1 MLQSLSR
8 HVLELTMKRQNI
20 FSLFILTI
28 FAAFNLSAQTQ
39 LIQPRIKMSTG
50 TDENAVRLSNLAVEV
65 EVTGNIATTTYDMIF
80 TNSSNRILEGEF
92 EFPLDNGQTVSRY
105 ALDIN
110 GKLREGVVVE
120 KEKGRQVFETI
131 VRKNIDPGLVEMTS
145 GNNFK
150 TRVYP
155 IPAKGSRHVVIAFEQ
170 ELKTIDGNRTYILQP
185 LTDETIDS
193 FEFSMDVLNSSFKHT
208 NESSSFETLSIEDWN
223 NSYKAHFKKE
233 NYKQTKALSFSLP
246 SSKNDD
252 TFVQTLGT
260 DTYFYYYT
268 PMEAKAREK
277 KLPSKLAILYD
288 VSSSAEKRDKSREF
302 ALLEKYISACKA
314 KTISVTTFS
323 NTVHES
329 KSFTSASAVKEYLE
343 KQQYDGATNFN
354 SPDLASITETA
365 DEVLIFSD
373 GMNTW
378 GENINLSEGSKAFKA
393 DVPVTT
399 VNSCASA
406 NHSML
411 TMLATKN
418 DGVYIDL
425 CSKTNEEAIDMLTK
439 ETYRLLNV
447 EYDSAKFSS
456 VYPEKGAAVSGT
468 FSMAGVLRKKNGT
481 IKLSFG
487 YGKNVTDHINVEI
500 SAVKGIEAENV
511 QRMWAQK
518 KIEKLSVFY
527 DDNKEEIIGLAKK
540 FNIVTQETSLI
551 VLDNVSD
558 YVRYGITPP
567 DELKDEYDRLVRS
580 NSKPASKEGIPSSI
594 YRTFEAFKKWW
605 NTSPKEFKENK
616 KQKKSKGDWNGTGF
630 NPPVYSEAEV
640 MADVSVT
647 MDAAPRTMRAA
658 TAPMAANAQVFSDMA
673 DDSMMEMEAVSANAR
688 KTADGRTRNT
698 AVSAKIEL
706 QSWSPDNDYLKKL
719 KKTSLDRMYSVYLE
733 LKNQYKSSPAFFME
747 VSDYFFDEGLKDEA
761 YRILSNLAEMEL
773 ENSDILRALGNK
785 LVERKD
791 YANAI
796 WVFKKLTKIRSEI
809 PQFYRDLAMAYHY
822 NGEGQQA
829 VDTLWYMA
837 SKAWDSRF
845 EEIQQ
850 IALNDMNCIIAQ
862 SKSKIDTS
870 AIDKKLMENFPVDIR
885 IVLTWNTDNCDID
898 LWVTDPDKEKC
909 FYQNKVTANGGH
921 LSRDFT
927 QGYGPEEFC
936 IKEAPEGS
944 YKIEVNYY
952 GTSSQKML
960 QPVIVQAEVF
970 TNFGRE
976 NQKREVLTL
985 QLDSVKGVFTIGTV
999 TFKK

>member
-1 MLQSLSR
+1 
-8 HVLELTMKRQNI
+8 
-20 FSLFILTI
+20 
-28 FAAFNLSAQTQ
+28 
-39 LIQPRIKMSTG
+39 
-50 TDENAVRLSNLAVEV
+50 
-65 EVTGNIATTTYDMIF
+65 
-80 TNSSNRILEGEF
+80 
-92 EFPLDNGQTVSRY
+92 
-105 ALDIN
+105 
-110 GKLREGVVVE
+110 
-120 KEKGRQVFETI
+120 
-131 VRKNIDPGLVEMTS
+131 
-145 GNNFK
+145 
-150 TRVYP
+150 
-155 IPAKGSRHVVIAFEQ
+155 
-170 ELKTIDGNRTYILQP
+170 
-185 LTDETIDS
+185 
-193 FEFSMDVLNSSFKHT
+193 
-208 NESSSFETLSIEDWN
+208 
-223 NSYKAHFKKE
+223 
-233 NYKQTKALSFSLP
+233 
-246 SSKNDD
+246 
-252 TFVQTLGT
+252 
-260 DTYFYYYT
+260 
-268 PMEAKAREK
+268 
-277 KLPSKLAILYD
+277 
-288 VSSSAEKRDKSREF
+288 
-302 ALLEKYISACKA
+302 
-314 KTISVTTFS
+314 
-323 NTVHES
+323 
-329 KSFTSASAVKEYLE
+329 
-343 KQQYDGATNFN
+343 
-354 SPDLASITETA
+354 
-365 DEVLIFSD
+365 
-373 GMNTW
+373 
-378 GENINLSEGSKAFKA
+378 SKAFEA
-393 DVPVTT
+393 AVPVTA

-425 CSKTNEEAIDMLTK
+425 CSKTNEEAINMLTK

-456 VYPEKGAAVSGT
+456 VYPEKGAAVNGT
-468 FSMAGVLRKKNGT
+468 FSMAGILKKKSGT
-481 IKLSFG
+481 IKLAFG
-487 YGKNVTDHINVEI
+487 YGKNVTDRIDVEI

-518 KIEKLSVFY
+518 KIENLSVFY
-527 DDNKEEIIGLAKK
+527 DDNKTEITELAKK

-567 DELKDEYDRLVRS
+567 AELKDEYDRLVRS
-580 NSKPASKEGIPSSI
+580 NGKPAAKDGIPASV

-630 NPPVYSEAEV
+630 NPPVYREVVPTGDAEV

-647 MDAAPRTMRAA
+647 MGAAPRTMRAA
-658 TAPMAANAQVFSDMA
+658 TAPMAANAQVYSDM
-673 DDSMMEMEAVSANAR
+673 DDENMILMEAATADAR
-688 KTADGRTRNT
+688 KTADGQARNT
-698 AVSAKIEL
+698 TASSKIEL

-719 KKTSLDRMYSVYLE
+719 KKTSLERMYTVYLE
-733 LKNQYKSSPAFFME
+733 LKAEYKSSPAFFME

-761 YRILSNLAEMEL
+761 YRILSNLAEMEI

-796 WVFKKLTKIRSEI
+796 WVYKKLTKIRSEI

-822 NGEGQQA
+822 NGENQNA
-829 VDTLWYMA
+829 VDTLWSMS

-850 IALNDMNCIIAQ
+850 IALNDMNSIIAL
-862 SKSKIDTS
+862 SGKKSKLDTS
-870 AIDKKLMENFPVDIR
+870 SIDKKLMENFPVDVR
-885 IVLTWNTDNCDID
+885 VVLTWNTDNCDID
-898 LWVTDPDKEKC
+898 LWVTDPDGEKC
-909 FYQNKVTANGGH
+909 YYQNKVTANGGH

-936 IKEAPEGS
+936 IKEAPEGT
-944 YKIEVNYY
+944 YKIEANYY

>member
-1 MLQSLSR
+1 M
-8 HVLELTMKRQNI
+8 
-20 FSLFILTI
+20 
-28 FAAFNLSAQTQ
+28 SA
-39 LIQPRIKMSTG
+39 G
-50 TDENAVRLSNLAVEV
+50 TDGKAIRLSNLSIDVA
-65 EVTGNIATTTYDMIF
+65 VTGNIATTTYDMIF

-155 IPAKGSRHVVIAFEQ
+155 IPANGSRRVVIAYEQ
-170 ELKTIDGNRTYILQP
+170 ELKTVNGNRTYILQP
-185 LTDETIDS
+185 LTDETIDT
-193 FEFSMDVLNSSFKHT
+193 FDFSIKVLNSSFKHE
-208 NESSSFETLSIEDWN
+208 NGGSSSFETISFEDWN
-223 NSYKAHFKKE
+223 NSYNAHVKKE
-233 NYKQTKALSFSLP
+233 NYKQTKPLMFSLP
-246 SSKNDD
+246 ATKTDN
-252 TFVQTLGT
+252 TFIQTLGT

-268 PMEAKAREK
+268 PVEAKTRGK
-277 KLPSKLAILYD
+277 KLPSKITVLYD
-288 VSSSAEKRDKSREF
+288 VSASSAKRDKTREF
-302 ALLEKYISACKA
+302 SLLEKYIAACNA
-314 KTISVTTFS
+314 KNITVVTFS
-323 NTVHES
+323 NEVHQT
-329 KSFTSASAVKEYLE
+329 KTFNSAAAVKEFLE
-343 KQQYDGATNFN
+343 NQEFDGATNFN
-354 SPDLASITETA
+354 ALDFASLSAKA
-365 DEVLIFSD
+365 DEVLLFSD

-378 GENINLSEGSKAFKA
+378 GSSITMSGAAKNFEASA
-393 DVPVTT
+393 PVIA

-406 NHSML
+406 NHSLL
-411 TMLATKN
+411 TMLSSKN
-418 DGVYIDL
+418 NGVYIDL
-425 CSKTNEEAIDMLTK
+425 CSKTDEEALSMLTK

-468 FSMAGVLRKKNGT
+468 FSMAGVLKKKSGT

-487 YGKNVTDHINVEI
+487 YGKNVTDRIDVEI
-500 SAVKGIEAENV
+500 SAVKGIEAESV

-518 KIEKLSVFY
+518 KIESLSVFY
-527 DDNKEEIIGLAKK
+527 DDNKTEITELAKK

-567 DELKDEYDRLVRS
+567 AELKDEYDRLVRS
-580 NSKPASKEGIPSSI
+580 NGKPAGKDGIPASV

-640 MADVSVT
+640 MAESSVM
-647 MDAAPRTMRAA
+647 MDSAPRTMRAA
-658 TAPMAANAQVFSDMA
+658 APAAANTMALETVEADAAKSAGAQPR
-673 DDSMMEMEAVSANAR
+673 NA
-688 KTADGRTRNT
+688 A
-698 AVSAKIEL
+698 ASAKIEL

-719 KKTSLDRMYSVYLE
+719 KKTSTENMYSVYLE
-733 LKNQYKSSPAFFME
+733 LRAQYSASPAFFME
-747 VSDYFFDEGLKDEA
+747 VSDYFFEEGLEKEA
-761 YRILSNLAEMEL
+761 YRILSNLAEMET

-785 LVERKD
+785 LIEHKD

-796 WVFKKLTKIRSEI
+796 WVFTKLTKIRSEI

-822 NGEGQQA
+822 NGENQQA

-837 SKAWDSRF
+837 SKAWDNRF

-850 IALNDMNCIIAQ
+850 IALNDMNSIIALNDK
-862 SKSKIDTS
+862 KSKLDTS
-870 AIDKKLMENFPVDIR
+870 NIDKKLMENFPVDIR

-898 LWVTDPDKEKC
+898 LWVTDPDGEKC

-921 LSRDFT
+921 MSRDFT

-936 IKEAPEGS
+936 IKEAPEGT
-944 YKIEVNYY
+944 YKIEANYY

-970 TNFGRE
+970 TNFGRK

-985 QLDSVKGVFTIGTV
+985 QLDSVKGVFTIGTI

>member
-1 MLQSLSR
+1 
-8 HVLELTMKRQNI
+8 MKRQNI
-20 FSLFILTI
+20 FSLFILAVC
-28 FAAFNLSAQTQ
+28 AALNLSAQTQ

-185 LTDETIDS
+185 LTDGTIDT
-193 FEFSMDVLNSSFKHT
+193 FEFSMKVLNSSFKHA

-223 NSYKAHFKKE
+223 NSYNAHFKKE
-233 NYKQTKALSFSLP
+233 NYTQTKPLSFSLP
-246 SSKNDD
+246 SAKNDD

-268 PMEAKAREK
+268 PMEPKAREK
-277 KLPSKLAILYD
+277 KLPSKIAILYD

-323 NTVHES
+323 NTVHET
-329 KSFTSASAVKEYLE
+329 KSFNSAAAVKEYLE
-343 KQQYDGATNFN
+343 KQQYDGATNF
-354 SPDLASITETA
+354 SAIDFDALAKKA
-365 DEVLIFSD
+365 DEILVFSD

-378 GENINLSEGSKAFKA
+378 GDSISLSEGSKAFEA
-393 DVPVTT
+393 AVPVTA

-456 VYPEKGAAVSGT
+456 VYPEKGAAVNGT
-468 FSMAGVLRKKNGT
+468 FSMAGILKKKSGT
-481 IKLSFG
+481 IKLAFG
-487 YGKNVTDHINVEI
+487 YGKNVTDRIDVEI

-518 KIEKLSVFY
+518 KIENLSVFY
-527 DDNKEEIIGLAKK
+527 DDNKTEITELAKK

-567 DELKDEYDRLVRS
+567 AELKDEYDRLVRS
-580 NSKPASKEGIPSSI
+580 NSKPVSNDGIPASV

-605 NTSPKEFKENK
+605 NTSPKEFKEK
-616 KQKKSKGDWNGTGF
+616 KKPRKAKGDMPLMRNDSAPDTMFLETEPTAEG
-630 NPPVYSEAEV
+630 VSERRL
-640 MADVSVT
+640 ST
-647 MDAAPRTMRAA
+647 QAA
-658 TAPMAANAQVFSDMA
+658 TAPMAANAQVYSDMA
-673 DDSMMEMEAVSANAR
+673 EESMMLMEDASADAR
-688 KTADGRTRNT
+688 KAADGQARNT
-698 AVSAKIEL
+698 TDSSKIEL

-719 KKTSLDRMYSVYLE
+719 KKTSLERMYSVYLE
-733 LKNQYKSSPAFFME
+733 LKAEYKSSPAFFME

-761 YRILSNLAEMEL
+761 YRILSNLAEMEI

-796 WVFKKLTKIRSEI
+796 WVYKKLTKIRSEI

-822 NGEGQQA
+822 NGENQNA
-829 VDTLWYMA
+829 VDTLWSMS
-837 SKAWDSRF
+837 SKAWNSRF

-850 IALNDMNCIIAQ
+850 IALNDMNSIIAL
-862 SKSKIDTS
+862 SGKKSKLDTS
-870 AIDKKLMENFPVDIR
+870 SIDKKLMENFPVDVR
-885 IVLTWNTDNCDID
+885 VVLTWNTDNCDID
-898 LWVTDPDKEKC
+898 LWVTDPDGEKC
-909 FYQNKVTANGGH
+909 YYQNKVTANGGH

-936 IKEAPEGS
+936 IKEAPEGT
-944 YKIEVNYY
+944 YKIEANYY

-985 QLDSVKGVFTIGTV
+985 QLDSVKGVFTIGTI

>member
-1 MLQSLSR
+1 
-8 HVLELTMKRQNI
+8 MKRQNI
-20 FSLFILTI
+20 FSLFILAVC
-28 FAAFNLSAQTQ
+28 AALNLSAQTQ

-185 LTDETIDS
+185 LTDGTIDT
-193 FEFSMDVLNSSFKHT
+193 FEFSMKVLNSSFKHA

-223 NSYKAHFKKE
+223 NSYNAHFKKE
-233 NYKQTKALSFSLP
+233 NYTQTKPLSFSLP
-246 SSKNDD
+246 SAKNDD

-268 PMEAKAREK
+268 PMEPKAREK
-277 KLPSKLAILYD
+277 KLPSKIAILYD

-323 NTVHES
+323 NTVHET
-329 KSFTSASAVKEYLE
+329 KSFNSAAAVKEYLE
-343 KQQYDGATNFN
+343 KQQYDGATNF
-354 SPDLASITETA
+354 SAIDFASIAKKA
-365 DEVLIFSD
+365 DEILVFSD

-378 GENINLSEGSKAFKA
+378 GDSISLSEGSKAFEA
-393 DVPVTT
+393 AVPVTA

-447 EYDSAKFSS
+447 ECDSAKFSS

-468 FSMAGVLRKKNGT
+468 FSMAGILKKKSGT
-481 IKLSFG
+481 IKLAFG
-487 YGKNVTDHINVEI
+487 YGKNVTDRIDVEI

-518 KIEKLSVFY
+518 KIENLSVFY
-527 DDNKEEIIGLAKK
+527 DDNKTEITELAKK

-567 DELKDEYDRLVRS
+567 AELKDEYDRLVRS
-580 NSKPASKEGIPSSI
+580 NSKPVSNGGIPASV

-605 NTSPKEFKENK
+605 NTSPKEFKEK
-616 KQKKSKGDWNGTGF
+616 KKPRKVKGDMPLMRNDSAPDTMFLETEPTAEG
-630 NPPVYSEAEV
+630 VSERRL
-640 MADVSVT
+640 ST
-647 MDAAPRTMRAA
+647 QAA
-658 TAPMAANAQVFSDMA
+658 TAPMAANAQVYSDMA
-673 DDSMMEMEAVSANAR
+673 DDSMMEMEAVSANAS
-688 KTADGRTRNT
+688 KTADGQTRN
-698 AVSAKIEL
+698 AAAFSKIEL

-719 KKTSLDRMYSVYLE
+719 KKTSLERMYSVYLE
-733 LKNQYKSSPAFFME
+733 LKAEYKSSPAFFME

-761 YRILSNLAEMEL
+761 YRILSNLAEMEI

-796 WVFKKLTKIRSEI
+796 WVYKKLTKIRSEI

-822 NGEGQQA
+822 NGDDQQA
-829 VDTLWYMA
+829 VDTLWYMS
-837 SKAWDSRF
+837 SKTWDSRF

-850 IALNDMNCIIAQ
+850 IALNDMNSIIAL
-862 SKSKIDTS
+862 SGKKSKLDTS
-870 AIDKKLMENFPVDIR
+870 SIDKKLMENFPVDVR
-885 IVLTWNTDNCDID
+885 VVLTWNTDNCDID
-898 LWVTDPDKEKC
+898 LWVTDPDGEKC

-936 IKEAPEGS
+936 IKEAPEGT
-944 YKIEVNYY
+944 YKIEANYY